1 MPTRARLWDAPGGFA
16 EQLAAQFRLEPE
28 AAIDH
33 FVRDVRRL
41 PTARLGSPDDVARVI
56 AYLLSPLAR
65 QITGAEWAVDGGALR
80 QICPSLARHRRASP
94 SHALVSPRILWRDQ

>member
-1 MPTRARLWDAPGGFA
+1 M
-16 EQLAAQFRLEPE
+16 
-28 AAIDH
+28 
-33 FVRDVRRL
+33 RRL

-80 QICPSLARHRRASP
+80 QL
-94 SHALVSPRILWRDQ
+94 